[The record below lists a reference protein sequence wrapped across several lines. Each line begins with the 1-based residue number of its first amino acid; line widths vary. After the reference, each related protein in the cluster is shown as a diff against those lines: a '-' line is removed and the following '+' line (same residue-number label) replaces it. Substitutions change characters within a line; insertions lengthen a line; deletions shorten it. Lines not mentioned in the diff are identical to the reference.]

1 MDLSVANLVRQAFK
15 DLHTQHHNHLAIP
28 QQASVEPHM
37 ALNSLA
43 LEPQLAWQA
52 TLEVLPAF
60 AQSRFT
66 PPENWPAWI
75 ECLAPTGWLL
85 NALGEFPQRLAM
97 DSVLEGDTA
106 SPTLADTPPLP
117 QGNSPADHLLTASLL
132 RQAGQLE
139 NAAARLNLV
148 SEPAWTDCITSER
161 AALQWQQGNYS
172 AAEKLW
178 LSCQPSPGT
187 LYNRALAR
195 RIAGDNTQA
204 STLFNQAA
212 AAWPET
218 SPWHHLARVCELVT

>member
-60 AQSRFT
+60 AQTRFT

-75 ECLAPTGWLL
+75 ECLPPTGWLL
-85 NALGEFPQRLAM
+85 HALGEFPQRLAM

-106 SPTLADTPPLP
+106 SPTLADTPP
-117 QGNSPADHLLTASLL
+117 SPASAPPSSGSKATIRPPKNSGYPANPRPVPSTTVPLP
-132 RQAGQLE
+132 
-139 NAAARLNLV
+139 AA
-148 SEPAWTDCITSER
+148 
-161 AALQWQQGNYS
+161 
-172 AAEKLW
+172 
-178 LSCQPSPGT
+178 
-187 LYNRALAR
+187 
-195 RIAGDNTQA
+195 
-204 STLFNQAA
+204 
-212 AAWPET
+212 
-218 SPWHHLARVCELVT
+218 